1 MMVRWTLMNDYIVTD
16 DFIQTLEC
24 SVFYS
29 QCSIY
34 EQNVLQ
40 LIGLYSEMPGS
51 CSVLMMSM

>member
-1 MMVRWTLMNDYIVTD
+1 MNDYIVTD